1 MHENKSKTFA
11 SLSWEME
18 TKYRKSSSMAIYYGA
33 KRNNFYFL
41 DSFCCC
47 SHTCTPSFLCFSSS
61 QIQLLKV
68 WQSKSLNSSPELNL
82 NIYLFVAK
90 TTKTRTSTTTT
101 AKTTTMTAKTTTT
114 TTATT
119 TRTTTITIAIYLH
132 EKYWSRHSHI
142 LTKKFIPL
150 YWIQQWNSS
159 EGTTQQ
165 VSIIGG
171 CNSTQNESN
180 SCRKMLFVKSI
191 TKSKLTT
198 TEFIRIYFLS
208 SGDTVLL
215 YNVRNTKSQLM
226 QCLKQFSV

>member
-1 MHENKSKTFA
+1 
-11 SLSWEME
+11 
-18 TKYRKSSSMAIYYGA
+18 MAIYYGA

-41 DSFCCC
+41 DSFCYC

-90 TTKTRTSTTTT
+90 TTKTRTP
-101 AKTTTMTAKTTTT
+101 TTTMMANTTTKTTTT
-114 TTATT
+114 
-119 TRTTTITIAIYLH
+119 TTTITIAIYLH